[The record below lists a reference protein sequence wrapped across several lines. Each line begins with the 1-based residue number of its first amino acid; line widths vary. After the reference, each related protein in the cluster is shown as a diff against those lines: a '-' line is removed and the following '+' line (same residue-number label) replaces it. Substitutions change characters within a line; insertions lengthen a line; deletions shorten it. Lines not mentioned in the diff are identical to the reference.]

1 MKEPR
6 GVYAALSLSATT
18 GVQGNWARE
27 QSHSL
32 KRQHLAVVPRGC
44 FWPGFTIAWPFRY
57 RIRFKK
63 ESHRSAKR
71 QPQIS
76 AASFK
81 GGRGTG
87 ADGSTG

>member
-1 MKEPR
+1 MKEAR

-63 ESHRSAKR
+63 ESHRSETAAPNKR
-71 QPQIS
+71 RQLQ
-76 AASFK
+76 

>member
-1 MKEPR
+1 M
-6 GVYAALSLSATT
+6 YAALSLSATT

-44 FWPGFTIAWPFRY
+44 FLPGFTIACPFRY
-57 RIRFKK
+57 RELGSKK
-63 ESHRSAKR
+63 RATVGKR

-76 AASFK
+76 AASFR
-81 GGRGTG
+81 GRGRV
-87 ADGSTG
+87 ADGSTV